1 MNFLRRTG
9 SSIADTRRKLSLI
22 PHTAPL
28 DLFDIPCDL
37 HIRA

>member
-9 SSIADTRRKLSLI
+9 GSITDARRQLALA

-28 DLFDIPCDL
+28 DLFEIPCDL
-37 HIRA
+37 HIHA